1 MKPPHVRLGLF
12 TAALWVCLVGCAAP
26 TNQPRPQ
33 PASSRPLGQQL
44 GQGVLTGMKY
54 ALGVPFVTAM
64 VLVSPLVGAN
74 PLEMASLYR
83 QLDEDTPWYRKRQ
96 RVPPSDR
103 VADPS
108 DPVPRA

>member
-1 MKPPHVRLGLF
+1 M
-12 TAALWVCLVGCAAP
+12 
-26 TNQPRPQ
+26 
-33 PASSRPLGQQL
+33 

-83 QLDEDTPWYRKRQ
+83 QLDEDTPWFRKRQ
-96 RVPPSDR
+96 RVPTPGHVSDPR
-103 VADPS
+103 
-108 DPVPRA
+108 DPVPGA